1 MRLPKYRLNRTARTL
16 KINCKEKG
24 ERKVW
29 DVNGPNMQSKQASKE
44 GMTDHHDGS
53 VSLHA
58 WKQVDQTGEEIWPT
72 NSS

>member
-1 MRLPKYRLNRTARTL
+1 M
-16 KINCKEKG
+16 
-24 ERKVW
+24 W

-58 WKQVDQTGEEIWPT
+58 WKQVDQMGEEIWPT
-72 NSS
+72 NSSRRRRRRLDKRYVTGFLR

>member
-1 MRLPKYRLNRTARTL
+1 MDQ
-16 KINCKEKG
+16 ICKA
-24 ERKVW
+24 
-29 DVNGPNMQSKQASKE
+29 SKQASKE

-72 NSS
+72 NSSRRRRRLRRRRRRRLDKRHVTGFLR

>member
-1 MRLPKYRLNRTARTL
+1 M
-16 KINCKEKG
+16 
-24 ERKVW
+24 W

-72 NSS
+72 NSSRRRRRRLDKRYVTGFLR